1 MTYLQ
6 GIEQSSGDL
15 SDLEAVAV
23 FLYLLSQLDVF
34 HLDIVCVYVC
44 VSIHLMITNCVLV

>member
-1 MTYLQ
+1 MKTYLQ
-6 GIEQSSGDL
+6 SIEQSSGDL

-44 VSIHLMITNCVLV
+44 KHLHDDK

>member
-1 MTYLQ
+1 MKTYLQ

-34 HLDIVCVYVC
+34 HLDIDVCK
-44 VSIHLMITNCVLV
+44 HLHDK